1 MLCWLSAAT
10 WVSNNTDWCSDNAC
24 VTAISVGVGSG
35 EATSN
40 YKAFV
45 DNVVFN
51 INGNNRTFNFELRE
65 QVAEV
70 PEPGTSDPFALA
82 LVGLGL
88 ARRRRT

>member
-1 MLCWLSAAT
+1 VA
-10 WVSNNTDWCSDNAC
+10 
-24 VTAISVGVGSG
+24 AISVGVGSG
-35 EATSN
+35 GATSS
-40 YKAFV
+40 YKAFA

-51 INGNNRTFNFELRE
+51 INGNDRTFNFELRE

-70 PEPGTSDPFALA
+70 PEPGSLALVALA